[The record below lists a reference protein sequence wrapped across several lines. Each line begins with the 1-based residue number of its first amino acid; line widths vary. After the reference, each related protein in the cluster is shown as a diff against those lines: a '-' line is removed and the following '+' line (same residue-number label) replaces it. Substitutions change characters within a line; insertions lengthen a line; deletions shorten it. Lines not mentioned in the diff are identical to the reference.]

1 MPKILLIMTLRKP
14 FILLLLSLLIISC
27 GSNNGTKKSD
37 FSINTNAKGNSISL
51 GETLSPSI
59 VNSKNHNITSVSYK
73 LSGQPISENE
83 LLDDEKL
90 GKQTIEATIAYDDK
104 QEVIKKNIIIL
115 NNKTPKVYTYKI
127 INEYP
132 HDITSYTQGLEFYNG
147 QLYESTGQYKES
159 KLRIV
164 DYKTGEPK
172 KSINLADNYFAEGI
186 TIVNNKIYQLTWREG
201 IGFVYNTETLE
212 KESSF
217 KYGHSKEGWGL
228 AHDENNTIY
237 QSDGTEYIY
246 ELNPETLAVEDKI
259 QIYTNKGKI
268 VGINELEWVDG
279 LLYANRYQKDGV
291 AIINPKNGAVEGVI
305 DFKPLKKKVKQHEKL
320 DVLNGIAYNPETKT
334 LFVTGKKWDKLFEVE
349 IIEKQ

>member
-1 MPKILLIMTLRKP
+1 MTSYKPLIT
-14 FILLLLSLLIISC
+14 LLLSLFIISC

-37 FSINTNAKGNSISL
+37 FAINTNTKGNNITI
-51 GETLSPSI
+51 GETLDLSI
-59 VNSKNHNITSVSYK
+59 ANPKNHDVKSVTYK
-73 LSGQPISENE
+73 LSGKSISAKE
-83 LLDDEKL
+83 LLDSEKL
-90 GKQTIEATIAYDDK
+90 GKQLIEALISYDEK
-104 QEVIKKNIIIL
+104 EEVIKQNIVIL
-115 NNKTPKVYTYKI
+115 NNEKPKVYSYKI

-172 KSINLADNYFAEGI
+172 KNVDLSDTYFAEGI
-186 TIVNNKIYQLTWREG
+186 TIVNDKVYQLTWKEK
-201 IGFVYNTETLE
+201 IGFVYNAETLE

-217 KYGHSKEGWGL
+217 KYSHSKEGWGL
-228 AHDENNTIY
+228 AHDQENTIY

-259 QIYTNKGKI
+259 QAYTNKGKI

-279 LLYANRYQKDGV
+279 MLYANRYQKDGV
-291 AIINPKNGAVEGVI
+291 AIINPKNGAIVGVI
-305 DFKPLKKKVKQHEKL
+305 DFSPLKKLVTKHDKL
-320 DVLNGIAYNPETKT
+320 DVLNGIAYNPKSKT

-349 IIEKQ
+349 ITLK

>member
-1 MPKILLIMTLRKP
+1 MTLRKP

-51 GETLSPSI
+51 GETLNPSI
-59 VNSKNHNITSVSYK
+59 VNSKNHNITSVTYK
-73 LSGQPISENE
+73 LSGKAMSENE
-83 LLDDEKL
+83 VLDNEKL
-90 GKQTIEATIAYDDK
+90 GKQTIEATISYDDK
-104 QEVIKKNIIIL
+104 QEVVKQNIIIL

-164 DYKTGEPK
+164 DYKTGEPQ

-186 TIVNNKIYQLTWREG
+186 TIVNDKIYQLTWREG

-228 AHDENNTIY
+228 AHDENNAIY

-246 ELNPETLAVEDKI
+246 ELNPETLTVEGKI
-259 QIYTNKGKI
+259 QVYTNKGKI

-349 IIEKQ
+349 IIEK